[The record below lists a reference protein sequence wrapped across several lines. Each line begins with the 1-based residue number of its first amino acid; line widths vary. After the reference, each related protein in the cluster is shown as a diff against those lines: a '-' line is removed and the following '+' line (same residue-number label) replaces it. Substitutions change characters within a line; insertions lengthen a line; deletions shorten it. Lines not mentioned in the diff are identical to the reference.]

1 MNDLDIKRELRER
14 LGHLPRQVRTPV
26 WRRAI
31 WIGLVVLVAI
41 GVAWWIHSRPAPQ
54 QQRGRF
60 ATPDVMPVGSA
71 PVTQGDIKVTLNA
84 LGTVTPLQTVTIKT
98 QINGQLTQ
106 VFFTEGQ
113 TVHKGD
119 PLAEIDTRPYALAL
133 EQAQGQLARDDAL
146 LKNANVDLARY
157 KKLFAEDSVAQQT
170 LATQEALVRQYEGTV
185 KIDQSQVDN
194 AKLNLV
200 YCHIIS
206 PITGKVGLRL
216 VDPGNYVQVGDTTG
230 LLVIT
235 QMQPITVIFTMPEDN
250 VPAIMKQLRAGAT
263 LQVTAYNRSDT
274 TLLATG
280 KLMSVDNQ
288 IDTSTGTLKL
298 RAQFD
303 NDDEALYPNQF
314 VNAKLLLD
322 TVHGA
327 AIVPSSAI
335 QRGAPGTFVY
345 MIKDDNSVAVQPVK
359 LGPVDGDKVQVLSGL
374 KPADRVV
381 VDGADKL
388 RDGAKVAAHDA
399 SQPAAGAAA
408 PASGTAAPAP
418 APGNQ
423 QAPRQNRRN
432 P

>member
-1 MNDLDIKRELRER
+1 MNDVDIKRELREK

-26 WRRAI
+26 WRRVA
-31 WIGLVVLVAI
+31 WIALVVLVAI
-41 GVAWWIHSRPAPQ
+41 GVAWWIHTRPAPQ

-60 ATPDVMPVGSA
+60 AAPDTMPVGAA
-71 PVTQGDIKVTLNA
+71 PITQGDIKVTLNA

-133 EQAQGQLARDDAL
+133 EQAQGQLARDQAL
-146 LKNANVDLARY
+146 LNNANVDLVRY
-157 KKLFAEDSVAQQT
+157 RKLFAEDSVAQQT

-185 KIDQSQVDN
+185 KIDQSQVDS
-194 AKLNLV
+194 ARLNLV
-200 YCHIIS
+200 YCHITS

-235 QMQPITVIFTMPEDN
+235 QMQPITVIFTVPEDN
-250 VPAIMKQLRAGAT
+250 VPAIMKQLRAGST

-298 RAQFD
+298 RALFD

-322 TVHGA
+322 VVHGA
-327 AIVPSSAI
+327 TIVPSSAV

-345 MIKDDNSVAVQPVK
+345 LIKDDGTVAVQPVK

-374 KPADRVV
+374 KPGDRVV

-388 RDGAKVAAHDA
+388 RDGAKVVAHDVTQA
-399 SQPAAGAAA
+399 PSGAAA
-408 PASGTAAPAP
+408 PANGSPVPATG
-418 APGNQ
+418 PGNPRGQ
-423 QAPRQNRRN
+423 RQNRRT

>member
-1 MNDLDIKRELRER
+1 MNDLDIKHEMRER
-14 LGHLPRQVRTPV
+14 LGHLPQQVRTPM
-26 WRRAI
+26 WRRI
-31 WIGLVVLVAI
+31 GWIGLVVLVAV
-41 GVAWWIHSRPAPQ
+41 GVAWWIHTRPAPQ

-60 ATPDVMPVGSA
+60 AVPNVMPVGSA

-84 LGTVTPLQTVTIKT
+84 LGTVTPLQTVTVKT

-106 VFFTEGQ
+106 VFFSEGQ
-113 TVHKGD
+113 AVHKGD

-133 EQAQGQLARDDAL
+133 EQAQGQLARDQAL
-146 LKNANVDLARY
+146 LKNANVDLVRY
-157 KKLFAEDSVAQQT
+157 RKLFSEDSVAQQT

-185 KIDQSQVDN
+185 KMDQSQVDN
-194 AKLNLV
+194 ANLNLV
-200 YCHIIS
+200 YCHITS
-206 PITGKVGLRL
+206 PITGQVGLRL
-216 VDPGNYVQVGDTTG
+216 VDPGNYVQVGDATG

-235 QMQPITVIFTMPEDN
+235 QMQPITVIFTVPEDN

-298 RAQFD
+298 RALFD
-303 NDDEALYPNQF
+303 NDDEGLYPNQF
-314 VNAKLLLD
+314 VNAKLLLNV
-322 TVHGA
+322 VHDA
-327 AIVPSSAI
+327 VIVPTSAV

-345 MIKDDNSVAVQPVK
+345 LIKDDDTVAVQPVK
-359 LGPVDGDKVQVLSGL
+359 LGPVDGNNVQVLSGL
-374 KPADRVV
+374 KPGERVV

-399 SQPAAGAAA
+399 SQPAAAAAA
-408 PASGTAAPAP
+408 PASGAPAP
-418 APGNQ
+418 AAGPGNQ
-423 QAPRQNRRN
+423 QGPRRNRRN

>member
-14 LGHLPRQVRTPV
+14 LGHLPQQVRTPL
-26 WRRAI
+26 WRRVA
-31 WIGLVVLVAI
+31 WIGVAVLVVI
-41 GVAWWIHSRPAPQ
+41 GVAWWIHTRPAPQ

-60 ATPDVMPVGSA
+60 APPDTMPVGAA
-71 PVTQGDIKVTLNA
+71 PITQGDIKVTLNA
-84 LGTVTPLQTVTIKT
+84 LGTVTPLQTVTVKT

-119 PLAEIDTRPYALAL
+119 SLAEIDTRPYALAL

-146 LKNANVDLARY
+146 LNNANVDLARY

-200 YCHIIS
+200 YCHITS

-235 QMQPITVIFTMPEDN
+235 QMQPITVIFTVPEDN

-303 NDDEALYPNQF
+303 NDDETLYPNQF
-314 VNAKLLLD
+314 VNTKLLLNVLHD
-322 TVHGA
+322 ATIA
-327 AIVPSSAI
+327 PTSAI

-345 MIKDDNSVAVQPVK
+345 LVKDDGTVGVQPVK
-359 LGPVDGDKVQVLSGL
+359 LGPIDGDNVQVLSGL
-374 KPADRVV
+374 KAGDRVV

-388 RDGAKVAAHDA
+388 RDGAKVAAHDV
-399 SQPAAGAAA
+399 SKPAAGAAPPASPASA
-408 PASGTAAPAP
+408 PATAPD
-418 APGNQ
+418 Q
-423 QAPRQNRRN
+423 QAPRQDRRT

>member
-1 MNDLDIKRELRER
+1 MNDLDIKHEMRER
-14 LGHLPRQVRTPV
+14 LGHLPQQVRTPM
-26 WRRAI
+26 WRRI
-31 WIGLVVLVAI
+31 GWIGLVVLVAV
-41 GVAWWIHSRPAPQ
+41 GVAWWIHTRPAPQ

-60 ATPDVMPVGSA
+60 AVPNVMPVGSA

-84 LGTVTPLQTVTIKT
+84 LGTVTPLQTVTVKT

-106 VFFTEGQ
+106 VFFSEGQ
-113 TVHKGD
+113 AVHKGD

-133 EQAQGQLARDDAL
+133 EQAQGQLARDQAL
-146 LKNANVDLARY
+146 LKNANVDLVRY
-157 KKLFAEDSVAQQT
+157 RKLFSEDSVAQQT

-185 KIDQSQVDN
+185 KMDQSQVDN
-194 AKLNLV
+194 ANLNLV
-200 YCHIIS
+200 YCHITS
-206 PITGKVGLRL
+206 PITGQVGLRL
-216 VDPGNYVQVGDTTG
+216 VDPGNYVQVGDATG

-235 QMQPITVIFTMPEDN
+235 QMQPITVIFTVPEDN

-298 RAQFD
+298 RALFD
-303 NDDEALYPNQF
+303 NDDEGLYPNQF
-314 VNAKLLLD
+314 VNAKLLLNVAHD
-322 TVHGA
+322 AV
-327 AIVPSSAI
+327 IVPTSAV

-345 MIKDDNSVAVQPVK
+345 LIKDDDTVAVQPVK
-359 LGPVDGDKVQVLSGL
+359 LGPVDGNNVQVLSGL
-374 KPADRVV
+374 KPGERVV

-399 SQPAAGAAA
+399 SQPAAAAAA
-408 PASGTAAPAP
+408 PASGAPAP
-418 APGNQ
+418 AAGPGNQ
-423 QAPRQNRRN
+423 QGPRRNRRN